1 MTQDALPME
10 WLAPMRSIAFA
21 RIADDGAL
29 QWANEGFRRLL
40 PDAVRNASHL
50 HVAPYLLSPRLDAL
64 QRLAGTAAAPCYRGL
79 LTIGDPEGQARS
91 LRGHVRFQSDGWLL
105 MAEHDIED
113 IMRVSDAAMRLSAD
127 LAQSQREL
135 IVMNRRLSEREAEI
149 HSLSVTDQ
157 LTGVGNRRQL
167 DQCLEAAVM
176 TARTEHIPFS
186 LVMIDIDHFKAVNDV
201 FGHAIGDRLLQHLAR
216 TLQEGLRNTDT
227 VCRFGGEEFAI
238 VMPDCDLDAA
248 GACSEAMRTRI
259 AQLPGVEQ
267 APRVT
272 ATFGVAQ
279 WREGDTADSLLQR
292 ADDALYQG
300 KSDGRNRV
308 VCADAPCAP
317 MRPSGAGERSR
328 QAWPASIER
337 RRRGGHWHPAS
348 GGAEHSRGGSG

>member
-1 MTQDALPME
+1 MTQDALPIE
-10 WLAPMRSIAFA
+10 WLAPMRSIALAF
-21 RIADDGAL
+21 IAEDGAVR
-29 QWANEGFRRLL
+29 WANEGFRRLL
-40 PDAVRNASHL
+40 PDAVRHASHL

-64 QRLAGTAAAPCYRGL
+64 QRLARTGAAPCYRGL
-79 LTIGDPEGQARS
+79 LTIGDPEGQPRS
-91 LRGHVRFQSDGWLL
+91 LRGQVQCQSDELVL
-105 MAEHDIED
+105 MAEHDVED

-167 DQCLEAAVM
+167 DQCLEQAVM

-186 LVMIDIDHFKAVNDV
+186 LVMIDIDHFKSVNDA
-201 FGHAIGDRLLQHLAR
+201 FGHAIGDRLLQHLGK
-216 TLQEGLRNTDT
+216 TLQEGLRSTDT

-238 VMPDCDLDAA
+238 VMPDCELDAA
-248 GACSEAMRTRI
+248 GACGEAMRSRI
-259 AQLPGVEQ
+259 AQLSALEQ

-279 WREGDTADSLLQR
+279 WCEGDTADSLLQR

-300 KSDGRNRV
+300 KTDGRNRV
-308 VCADAPCAP
+308 VCADAPCTPA
-317 MRPSGAGERSR
+317 RHSCAGERSR
-328 QAWPASIER
+328 QGWPASIER
-337 RRRGGHWHPAS
+337 RRRGSRWRPAS
-348 GGAEHSRGGSG
+348 DSAEPSRGGG